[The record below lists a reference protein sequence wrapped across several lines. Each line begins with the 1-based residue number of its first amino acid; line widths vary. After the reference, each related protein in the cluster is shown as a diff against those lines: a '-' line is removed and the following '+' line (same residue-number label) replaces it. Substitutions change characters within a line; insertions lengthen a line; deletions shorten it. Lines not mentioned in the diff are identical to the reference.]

1 MIGMT
6 YTYDLTTEI
15 GQVRR
20 LINDTDIDPTTDAA
34 FSDEEIQF
42 FLNLGGS
49 VLMGAAKACEGMAA
63 KSSGDLSGEKIGD
76 YSYTKKTAA
85 QWTSLAK
92 EYAAQDAMIPVFTWS
107 EWDLT
112 GGSSITSESD

>member
-1 MIGMT
+1 MAT
-6 YTYDLTTEI
+6 YTYDITTQI

-20 LINDTDIDPTTDAA
+20 LINDTDIIPTTDAA

-49 VLMGAAKACEGMAA
+49 VLSAASKACEGMAA
-63 KSSGDLSGEKIGD
+63 KSSGELAGEKIGD

-85 QWTSLAK
+85 QWTNLAK
-92 EYAAQDAMIPVFTWS
+92 EYATQDAMIPVFTWA
-107 EWDLT
+107 EIDLT
-112 GGSSITSESD
+112 NGSGITAEGD